1 MADGELIAYSIASF
15 ICALF
20 VLEFGAD
27 KFIDHTAIVAK
38 RIGVPQ
44 TLIALLTAGAEWEEL
59 AVVVFSVLHHRPSLA
74 LGNIVGSTISN
85 ILGAFSLGLLF
96 HSQNDGPVN
105 FDRSSKFYTAL
116 QLVVT
121 ILIAAMLRF
130 GKSFDR
136 KLAGA
141 SLISLFALYVASVL
155 WAISTG
161 TLAAPEM
168 SDDGDSSDSDD
179 DQILPEQNLDAD
191 DEETPTQS
199 YGTFDPSNHERTGPR
214 TGDGHDSLP
223 RFSGN
228 PLQPAS
234 CSPTPSGSSISHY
247 ASAPVVATSVR
258 ASESGVFGVVKHS
271 LLYHIAW
278 LLMGFIA
285 LSLSAYV
292 LSNAASTIV
301 TALGMSDILFGV
313 VILSLATTLP
323 EKFVA
328 VVSGA
333 RGQDGILVANTV
345 GSNIFL
351 LTLCMGIFMVCTGEQ
366 ITGESVNTVEIG
378 FMLGSSLLLTAA
390 VCLSGRVARY
400 FGAVMLGAYIVFIV
414 LEFTVIRRP
423 GET

>member
-105 FDRSSKFYTAL
+105 FDRSSKLYTAL
-116 QLVVT
+116 QLAVT
-121 ILIAAMLRF
+121 ILIAAMLLF
-130 GKSFDR
+130 GQSFDR

-141 SLISLFALYVASVL
+141 CLISLFALYVASVL
-155 WAISTG
+155 WAIRMG

-179 DQILPEQNLDAD
+179 DHRTSERFIDAD
-191 DEETPTQS
+191 DGETPAQS
-199 YGTFDPSNHERTGPR
+199 YGTFDPSNHDRTGPR
-214 TGDGHDSLP
+214 TGGGNDSLP

-228 PLQPAS
+228 PLQPS
-234 CSPTPSGSSISHY
+234 SYSPSPSGSSISHQP
-247 ASAPVVATSVR
+247 SAPNVATSIR
-258 ASESGVFGVVKHS
+258 PSESGVVKHS
-271 LLYHIAW
+271 LPYHIAW

-292 LSNAASTIV
+292 LSNAASTLV

-313 VILSLATTLP
+313 VILSIATTLP

-351 LTLCMGIFMVCTGEQ
+351 LTLCMGIFLVCTSEYT
-366 ITGESVNTVEIG
+366 TGDSVNAVEIG
-378 FMLGSSLLLTAA
+378 FMVGSSLLLTAA
-390 VCLSGRVARY
+390 VCTGGRAARY
-400 FGAVMLGAYIVFIV
+400 FGAIMLGAYIIFIV
-414 LEFTVIRRP
+414 LEFTIIRRP